1 MYHPTWSISQAGELD
16 KRATRPSAFTPPT
29 KHPPPPFP
37 PNSRMH
43 QPLWNVP
50 EANRLSFNKFSRSSL
65 SFLLVGYMQQC
76 FKRLIND
83 IPTQNSR
90 KRVPLRAG
98 SMSAVGTPE
107 GLLPI
112 LTDPDFTLDWE
123 TAMLTAG
130 LSWLLSCSWSRVVS
144 IVTRK
149 RAERSGDRIPAA
161 EIDFYSK
168 F

>member
-1 MYHPTWSISQAGELD
+1 
-16 KRATRPSAFTPPT
+16 
-29 KHPPPPFP
+29 
-37 PNSRMH
+37 
-43 QPLWNVP
+43 
-50 EANRLSFNKFSRSSL
+50 
-65 SFLLVGYMQQC
+65 
-76 FKRLIND
+76 
-83 IPTQNSR
+83 
-90 KRVPLRAG
+90 
-98 SMSAVGTPE
+98 MSAVGTPE